1 MKIKFGNVMNHFS
14 VYHKT
19 KNATD
24 VQKVKKMDGIASVY
38 RPTFHNVMLRTR
50 IPHRICI

>member
-24 VQKVKKMDGIASVY
+24 VQKVKKRDGIAAVC
-38 RPTFHNVMLRTR
+38 RPAFHNVMLRTR
-50 IPHRICI
+50 IPHGICI